1 MQEEKV
7 VYVTSAVFKGK
18 TLLYQP
24 TKKLLEVVKK
34 KYAGRFSKNKR
45 IRKKQVHRFANE
57 IITKALE
64 LFADGFK
71 NKTTKCD

>member
-57 IITKALE
+57 IISQALE

-71 NKTTKCD
+71 NKVTKCD

>member
-1 MQEEKV
+1 MM
-7 VYVTSAVFKGK
+7 YVTSAVFKGK

-57 IITKALE
+57 IISQALE

-71 NKTTKCD
+71 NKVTKCD

>member
-1 MQEEKV
+1 M
-7 VYVTSAVFKGK
+7 YVTSVVVKGRA
-18 TLLYQP
+18 LLYQP
-24 TKKLLEVVKK
+24 TSKLLEVVKK

-57 IITKALE
+57 IISQALE

>member
-1 MQEEKV
+1 VQEEKMM
-7 VYVTSAVFKGK
+7 YVTSAVFKGK
-18 TLLYQP
+18 KLLYQP

-57 IITKALE
+57 IISQALE

>member
-1 MQEEKV
+1 M
-7 VYVTSAVFKGK
+7 YVTSVIIKGK
-18 TLLYQP
+18 ILRYQP

-57 IITKALE
+57 IISQALE
-64 LFADGFK
+64 LFANDFK

>member
-1 MQEEKV
+1 M
-7 VYVTSAVFKGK
+7 YVTSVIIKGK
-18 TLLYQP
+18 ILRYQP

-45 IRKKQVHRFANE
+45 IRNKQVHRFANE
-57 IITKALE
+57 IISQALE
-64 LFADGFK
+64 LFANDFK